1 MPKAILK
8 AKKVPPTALRPQRD
22 DGEGDL
28 DIQVWDIRNQRW
40 LGEAAEI
47 NWEGLDTLPQHGSRG
62 DDGQHPE
69 KAVIGMPSGPPT
81 FPGDLALRGGLRG

>member
-1 MPKAILK
+1 MPKAMQK
-8 AKKVPPTALRPQRD
+8 SKKIPPTALRPRRD
-22 DGEGDL
+22 DVEGDL

-62 DDGQHPE
+62 DDELCP
-69 KAVIGMPSGPPT
+69 ARPSFGMPSGPPI
-81 FPGDLALRGGLRG
+81 FPRDLALRGGV